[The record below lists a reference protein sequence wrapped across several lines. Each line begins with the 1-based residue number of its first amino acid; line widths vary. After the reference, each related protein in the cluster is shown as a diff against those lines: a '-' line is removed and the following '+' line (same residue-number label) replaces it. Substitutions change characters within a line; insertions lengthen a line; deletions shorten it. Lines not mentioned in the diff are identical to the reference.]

1 MNGLEAEPEPWYKI
15 KPSEVSDVNSMVI
28 EMLPAELMASQGIDD
43 DGNLADLF
51 PSNPASR
58 TGAGVG
64 ANVGRPVVGVVVTI
78 GGRPVTVVGLGDVA
92 NVGRPVE
99 GLASHL
105 STLSTPSLS
114 LFKVVSEN
122 LICLPYWVLSLRL
135 KAFMK

>member
-1 MNGLEAEPEPWYKI
+1 ME
-15 KPSEVSDVNSMVI
+15 
-28 EMLPAELMASQGIDD
+28 SQGTDD

-58 TGAGVG
+58 TGGGVG
-64 ANVGRPVVGVVVTI
+64 NVGAKVGRPVVDFVVTI
-78 GGRPVTVVGLGDVA
+78 GGRPVVVVGVGDVA

-114 LFKVVSEN
+114 LFKFVSEN
-122 LICLPYWVLSLRL
+122 LTWLPNWELPLRL
-135 KAFMK
+135 KAFKK